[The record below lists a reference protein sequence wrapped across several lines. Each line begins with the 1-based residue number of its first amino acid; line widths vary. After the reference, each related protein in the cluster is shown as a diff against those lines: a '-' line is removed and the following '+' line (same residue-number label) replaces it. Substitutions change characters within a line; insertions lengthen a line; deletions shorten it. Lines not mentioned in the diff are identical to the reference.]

1 MTLIDITLRDIIM
14 IGSLLVSVALAYGRL
29 RSEIRHLEDT
39 KAGRREL
46 SLLSENVRATLTE
59 IRTSLA
65 RLEEGLRG
73 IRWQRER
80 NNESS

>member
-1 MTLIDITLRDIIM
+1 MIDLTLRDLVM
-14 IGSLLVSVALAYGRL
+14 VGSLLVTVALAYGRL

-46 SLLSENVRATLTE
+46 GLLSETVRATLTE

-65 RLEEGLRG
+65 RLEESLRHVKN
-73 IRWQRER
+73 RD
-80 NNESS
+80 SPHL